1 MTTLQIDVPDA
12 VARLIETRMQERQ
25 LSQAG
30 EYIQELVQADF
41 AQGRLR
47 QIDAAIIE
55 AIQSDPGHDIEL
67 TDEWWTAKRAALAS
81 QLS

>member
-1 MTTLQIDVPDA
+1 MTTLQIDVPDS
-12 VARLIETRMQERQ
+12 VARLIETRMRERQ

-41 AQGRLR
+41 ALGRKR

-55 AIQSDPGHDIEL
+55 ALQSDPGSDIEL
-67 TDEWWTAKRAALAS
+67 TDDWWTAKRAALAA

>member
-12 VARLIETRMQERQ
+12 VARLIETRMRERQ

-30 EYIQELVQADF
+30 EYIQELVQADV
-41 AQGRLR
+41 AQGRQR
-47 QIDAAIIE
+47 RIDAAILE
-55 AIQSDPGHDIEL
+55 ALQSDPGSDIEL
-67 TDEWWTAKRAALAS
+67 TDEWWTAKRATLAS

>member
-12 VARLIETRMQERQ
+12 VARLIETRMRERQ

-41 AQGRLR
+41 AQGRQR
-47 QIDAAIIE
+47 RIDAALIE
-55 AIQSDPGHDIEL
+55 AIQSDPNSDLEL
-67 TDEWWTAKRAALAS
+67 TDDWWTAKRATLAS
-81 QLS
+81 RLS